1 MKIKKFKYYFSAYL
15 LLSSISLS
23 GCEKIEN
30 SVTDNFNTSISIS
43 EENNYLLKEK
53 SIEDKI
59 DIIAISDHNTVEGSK
74 VAVEKTKNTEN
85 LLVIPSIEISSSK
98 GHILGFGCEEVIPRD
113 LEPEETIDMIHNQGG
128 LAIIPHPFC
137 FYRHGLLCKSHPDE
151 LNFDAIETRNA
162 RFIVGWCNFKAKKLA
177 DKKNIPSL
185 GASDSHHI
193 DFLGDC
199 YSLIDCEL
207 DIDSVL
213 KSIKKGQVE
222 AHGKGTSNIKLSKY
236 LFDKHVRKL
245 Y

>member
-1 MKIKKFKYYFSAYL
+1 MYRLDSHIHCQYSPDSSTKIDDIIK
-15 LLSSISLS
+15 
-23 GCEKIEN
+23 
-30 SVTDNFNTSISIS
+30 
-43 EENNYLLKEK
+43 K

-98 GHILGFGCEEVIPRD
+98 GHILGFGCEEVVPRD
-113 LEPEETIDMIHNQGG
+113 LEPEETIDMIHDQGG

-177 DKKNIPSL
+177 DKHTI
-185 GASDSHHI
+185 I
-193 DFLGDC
+193 R
-199 YSLIDCEL
+199 
-207 DIDSVL
+207 
-213 KSIKKGQVE
+213 
-222 AHGKGTSNIKLSKY
+222 SK
-236 LFDKHVRKL
+236 
-245 Y
+245 